1 MITNEIQKENYLRL
15 AEVLIHLENLKQYFR
30 TDLFQDFRELPVFF
44 LQVYEK
50 LRSIF

>member
-1 MITNEIQKENYLRL
+1 MIINEIQKENYLRL
-15 AEVLIHLENLKQYFR
+15 AEVLIHLEQIYFKIFENY
-30 TDLFQDFRELPVFF
+30 LFFF